1 MNSSSSSSRRELSLA
16 GILQQA
22 ATLAAVSAL
31 VLSLCLSAP
40 GNAAARAAQQQQQQQ
55 QQQQSLQ
62 GTQLLL
68 QLPQQQQQVASSR
81 AFFLTSS
88 SSDAGALAAAAAAA
102 PDQQQQQ
109 HGQLLFSV
117 GSRVEDGML
126 EVVRQLEAQVDRAF
140 GAVSSGVHM
149 IDAAQASSEQAATDA
164 SAQALIREVWEVV
177 DTSYMDARKSGF
189 DHEKWSLLRDAA
201 LSRTYRDQGSVH
213 RVVREMLAQ
222 GVADPYCRFI
232 PPAEFASMKKY
243 DVTGVGLNLGTA
255 EEYTKKTGRA
265 LPQSA
270 AAADPNGGVW
280 VVGLSKG
287 SEADRAGM
295 EQGDQLLRVADLD
308 LSGTSPF
315 QAATLI
321 AGPDDSSTSSAV
333 NLTVRKADGRRLD
346 LTVQRPARYLA
357 SPVTS
362 SLQERGGGRE
372 VGTIRLASFNARA
385 LRDVS
390 AALEQLQ
397 QRGATEIVLDLRDNR
412 GGLVSEGL
420 EVARLFLSDQV
431 PIVLTQ
437 SKAMAAD
444 PPRAGA
450 AAATQLPLTV
460 LVNEHTA
467 SASEILAGALKDN
480 CRGVLVGKRT
490 YGKGLIQ
497 SVYELSDSSGLV
509 ITVGKYLTPRGTD
522 IDRFGIAPDFGAQ
535 PAPGQAA
542 AVLDACRLDAGQPQ
556 QQRQQQ
562 QLVLELAAANSASSS
577 RR

>member
-1 MNSSSSSSRRELSLA
+1 M
-16 GILQQA
+16 
-22 ATLAAVSAL
+22 
-31 VLSLCLSAP
+31 
-40 GNAAARAAQQQQQQQ
+40 
-55 QQQQSLQ
+55 
-62 GTQLLL
+62 
-68 QLPQQQQQVASSR
+68 
-81 AFFLTSS
+81 
-88 SSDAGALAAAAAAA
+88 
-102 PDQQQQQ
+102 
-109 HGQLLFSV
+109 FSV
-117 GSRVEDGML
+117 GSKFEDGML
-126 EVVRQLEAQVDRAF
+126 EAVRQIEAQVDRAL
-140 GAVSSGVHM
+140 GAFSSGAHM

-177 DTSYMDARKSGF
+177 DTSYMDARHSGF
-189 DHEKWSLLRDAA
+189 DHDKWAALRDAA
-201 LSRTYRDQGSVH
+201 LGRSYRDQASVH
-213 RVVREMLAQ
+213 RAVREMLAQ
-222 GVADPYCRFI
+222 GVGDPYCRFI
-232 PPAEFASMKKY
+232 PTAEFASMKKY

-270 AAADPNGGVW
+270 AADPNGGVW

-295 EQGDQLLRVADLD
+295 EQGDELLRVADMD
-308 LSGTSPF
+308 LSGISPF
-315 QAATLI
+315 QAATLV

-333 NLTVRKADGRRLD
+333 NLMVRKADGRLLD
-346 LTVQRPARYLA
+346 LTVQRPARSLA
-357 SPVTS
+357 SPVVS
-362 SLQERGGGRE
+362 SMQQGGGGRR

-390 AALEQLQ
+390 AALQQLQ
-397 QRGATEIVLDLRDNR
+397 QRGATELVLDLRDNR

-420 EVARLFLSDQV
+420 EVARLFLADRV

-437 SKAMAAD
+437 SKAMAAE
-444 PPRAGA
+444 PPRAAA

-522 IDRFGIAPDFGAQ
+522 IDRFGIAPDFGSQ
-535 PAPGQAA
+535 PAARQAA

-556 QQRQQQ
+556 QQRLRQ
-562 QLVLELAAANSASSS
+562 QLVVELAAANSGGS